1 MTSLTLLGDTSGS
14 IVLDAPAVAGSTTLT
29 LPATTGT
36 VALTN
41 SMGVQVAEQWVL
53 TADFTNNAGDETNI
67 TTNLALNTITGYGS
81 LNQGMTQS
89 SGVFTFPSTGYWL
102 VQYQTSFYT
111 NASNSRY
118 VLNHLNVTTNNS
130 TYSRNVSGRTSLTV
144 ASGTTFT
151 SCFSQQIVN
160 VTSTANVKVKFS
172 TESQNSITVQG
183 QTSDIATCMMFIKLG

>member
-1 MTSLTLLGDTSGS
+1 MAVSLINS
-14 IVLDAPAVAGSTTLT
+14 ASTGQTGT
-29 LPATTGT
+29 IATTNT
-36 VALTN
+36 
-41 SMGVQVAEQWVL
+41 MGVQVAEQWVL

-67 TTNLALNTITGYGS
+67 TTNLALNTIPGYGS

-130 TYSRNVSGRTSLTV
+130 TYSRNASGRTSLTV